1 MSLDDEPAAA
11 GAAAASLRQA
21 LLRSLARETV
31 DGDGNRTTK
40 LERIADRLV
49 DAAAEGGDL
58 QAIRELADRIDG
70 KARQATAGDAE
81 RHPVRTIITG
91 VPRPADD
98 AE

>member
-1 MSLDDEPAAA
+1 MSHDDEPAAA
-11 GAAAASLRQA
+11 GAAAASLREA

-58 QAIRELADRIDG
+58 QAIRELADRTDG
-70 KARQATAGDAE
+70 KARQATADDAE
-81 RHPVRTIITG
+81 RHPVRLVVTG
-91 VPRPADD
+91 VPRASDD
-98 AE
+98 